1 MNLIVVKKL
10 LVGLSIAIFVVCSD
24 PGSMV
29 LAQTFKN
36 CSEVNRTYRWGVA
49 KSIAAA
55 KIQKNYPINNPLVSE
70 AIYKSIAKMDRD
82 KDGTACEK

>member
-1 MNLIVVKKL
+1 MIVVKKL

>member
-1 MNLIVVKKL
+1 MIVVKKL

-55 KIQKNYPINNPLVSE
+55 KMQKNYPINNPLVSE

>member
-1 MNLIVVKKL
+1 MNLIVCKRL
-10 LVGLSIAIFVVCSD
+10 LVGLLIIILSVCSD
-24 PGSMV
+24 PGSV
-29 LAQTFKN
+29 VSAQTFKN

-55 KIQKNYPINNPLVSE
+55 KMQKNYPINNPLVSE

>member
-1 MNLIVVKKL
+1 MNLIVFKNLFVGLFTIIL
-10 LVGLSIAIFVVCSD
+10 LVNSD
-24 PGSMV
+24 PGSV
-29 LAQTFKN
+29 VSAQTFKN

-55 KIQKNYPINNPLVSE
+55 KMQKNYPINNPLVSE

>member
-1 MNLIVVKKL
+1 
-10 LVGLSIAIFVVCSD
+10 
-24 PGSMV
+24 MV

-55 KIQKNYPINNPLVSE
+55 KMQKNYPINNPLVSE